1 MLSSLKKK
9 QLSSAFDMKTRWHRP
24 EIIEK
29 MGWSLSAIDDDNCQ
43 LFARRRVLVTM
54 MYHSLSLFKWGLRT
68 EKTLIFYVQLTE

>member
-1 MLSSLKKK
+1 
-9 QLSSAFDMKTRWHRP
+9 MKTRWHRP